1 VSIPRRPNV
10 PPTAS
15 ARTRTG
21 YQSPNDN
28 AFDDQ
33 PTDHDIEV
41 ADLGG
46 VAPAPAAPPVPIEV
60 EVVTERG
67 PMKKGGRWRMLE
79 IWTKNRV
86 YSVDAGMNC
95 IEVIN
100 RASGRPD
107 DDHPLL
113 GGRLTGGQRKEGQRM
128 RLAHPYPVPGTEAV
142 FKLPPGRTGRF
153 GQTSKVE
160 RVVLRV
166 RLADVPLLDSAPL
179 WEDIASRFSSL
190 PPPGPERN
198 GR

>member
-1 VSIPRRPNV
+1 MAPNE
-10 PPTAS
+10 
-15 ARTRTG
+15 
-21 YQSPNDN
+21 N

-33 PTDHDIEV
+33 PTDHDISI
-41 ADLGG
+41 ADD
-46 VAPAPAAPPVPIEV
+46 VPAAEPAAPPAIEV

-86 YSVDAGMNC
+86 YSVDAAMNC

-107 DDHPLL
+107 EDHPLL
-113 GGRLTGGQRKEGQRM
+113 GGRLAGGQRKEGQRM
-128 RLAHPYPVPGTEAV
+128 KLAHPYPVPGTEAV

-166 RLADVPLLDSAPL
+166 RLADVPLLDSQPL
-179 WEDIASRFSSL
+179 WEDLAARFSSL